1 MLSSLAPHESLH
13 ALARARLATI
23 HGAPTPFD
31 KPQIPSAW
39 SASVGRAQPFFP
51 PGAPATWSL
60 ANLDSDAQLKRSASL
75 SSQKLDFAPMPY
87 VGTPHEYLNYTRLA
101 YDKFSGIVMNGQT
114 LDMSRSYPRGS
125 FQDIFGWI
133 KYATPGGDVVYNQT
147 TCQAWSL
154 YAPSSNASLYLL
166 TTADAKTPGYAKPVY
181 FEENVTISQ
190 GGQPFLYRVKY
201 DFLDWRPNSALPLW
215 ATFNQLA
222 QGVY

>member
-1 MLSSLAPHESLH
+1 
-13 ALARARLATI
+13 
-23 HGAPTPFD
+23 
-31 KPQIPSAW
+31 
-39 SASVGRAQPFFP
+39 
-51 PGAPATWSL
+51 
-60 ANLDSDAQLKRSASL
+60 
-75 SSQKLDFAPMPY
+75 MPY

-166 TTADAKTPGYAKPVY
+166 TTGTP
-181 FEENVTISQ
+181 SQ
-190 GGQPFLYRVKY
+190 IHTYVLHSS
-201 DFLDWRPNSALPLW
+201 WE
-215 ATFNQLA
+215 TFSPA
-222 QGVY
+222 PCHFGS